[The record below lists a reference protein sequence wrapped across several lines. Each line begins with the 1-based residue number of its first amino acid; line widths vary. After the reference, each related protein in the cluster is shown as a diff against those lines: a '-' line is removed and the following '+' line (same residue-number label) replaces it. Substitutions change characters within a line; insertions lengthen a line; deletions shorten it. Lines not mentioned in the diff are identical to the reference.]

1 MLRSDFAGSGE
12 GRGDMTIQV
21 LPDALVNQIKAG
33 PVRRLRRAAN
43 QCSVATSP
51 DLERGAGI

>member
-1 MLRSDFAGSGE
+1 
-12 GRGDMTIQV
+12 MTIQV

-33 PVRRLRRAAN
+33 TVRRLRRAAN